1 MKRATYATILSLIQ
15 SLDTPE
21 AEAVRAEINAELAK
35 GEEQKKANE
44 ALYAQVEP
52 IILATLKEATAP
64 VPLAELYDAVQDKLP
79 EGFGKGKVQY
89 ALTHS
94 LKDKVKVTPGKVNS
108 YSVE

>member
-1 MKRATYATILSLIQ
+1 MKKATLATILSLIQ

-21 AEAVRAEINAELAK
+21 AETVRTEINAELAK

-52 IILATLKEATAP
+52 IILDTLKEANAP
-64 VPLAELYDAVQDKLP
+64 VPLVELYAAVEDKLP
-79 EGFGKGKVQY
+79 EGFTKGKVQY
-89 ALTHS
+89 ALTHG